1 MSAVRQSTRVMDF
14 AMTTTTIA
22 VVAMTVATAVDQVV
36 KLISLLTV
44 KSASA
49 RIRIMIQTSALA
61 CVKQRGTLETG
72 TVMTVTT
79 IVDVNGTVATAA
91 DSAAN
96 LSSISTVSSANV
108 WTRTQSQLQDV
119 PKKVHVV
126 LYL

>member
-1 MSAVRQSTRVMDF
+1 
-14 AMTTTTIA
+14 
-22 VVAMTVATAVDQVV
+22 
-36 KLISLLTV
+36 
-44 KSASA
+44 
-49 RIRIMIQTSALA
+49 MIPTSALA
-61 CVKQRGTLETG
+61 SVKQRDTLETG

-91 DSAAN
+91 DSVAN
-96 LSSISTVSSANV
+96 LSSINTVTSANV